1 MSIKKFLLS
10 VLLLAST
17 SMVWALD
24 VTEPPEIIFDVEEEC
39 VIITAEGE
47 GEVCLYIDGELVDN
61 PCYIVRGEEDVTVVV
76 TATAQGEGMAISE
89 IATMAVVIPALEETD
104 PHENGYWIVLR
115 DRFGRDVWY
124 KLEQIDWGDG
134 IVDHL
139 TNLVLHYSRYGG
151 YDPETTDW
159 DEIPMVPLYI
169 VIDGVRY
176 GAQAPDKE
184 AIYGNPIENLLVESD
199 NCFDVHV
206 GYFYTFGVMQ
216 DDVTG
221 EKFLAVSRAWG
232 PDSENPADYITGD
245 VDYNAKV
252 NIDDVTA
259 MINYLL
265 SGSVTP
271 FNDDNADV
279 DGSGRITI
287 DDVTALINF
296 LLSGRWW

>member
-24 VTEPPEIIFDVEEEC
+24 VTELPEIIFDVEEEC

-61 PCYIVRGEEDVTVVV
+61 PCYIVRGDEDVTVVV

-89 IATMAVVIPALEETD
+89 MATMEVVIPALEETD

-115 DRFGRDVWY
+115 DRFGRDVWRE
-124 KLEQIDWGDG
+124 LSDWF
-134 IVDHL
+134 VESVSYL
-139 TNLVLHYSRYGG
+139 ANLSLHYSTYGG
-151 YDPETTDW
+151 YDPETTDL
-159 DEIPMVPLYI
+159 DEIPMVPFYF

-176 GAQAPDKE
+176 GAQTPDKE
-184 AIYGNPIENLLVESD
+184 PVYGIARENILFEGE
-199 NCFDVHV
+199 NCFVVPV
-206 GYFYTFGVMQ
+206 GYFYTFGVEL
-216 DDVTG
+216 DVATG
-221 EKFLAVSRAWG
+221 EKFLAVSRAFG
-232 PDSENPADYITGD
+232 HGSENPADYITGD

-265 SGSVTP
+265 SGSVTS
-271 FNDDNADV
+271 FNANNADV

>member
-24 VTEPPEIIFDVEEEC
+24 VTVSPEIIFDVEEEC
-39 VIITAEGE
+39 VIITAVGE
-47 GEVCLYIDGELVDN
+47 GEVCLYLDGELVDN
-61 PCYIVRGEEDVTVVV
+61 PCVIDRGGEDVVVVV

-89 IATMAVVIPALEETD
+89 ITIMEIVIPALEETYD

-124 KLEQIDWGDG
+124 ELSDWFGEN
-134 IVDHL
+134 VSYV
-139 TNLVLHYSRYGG
+139 TNLSLHYSRYGG
-151 YDPETTDW
+151 YDPETTDL
-159 DEIPMVPLYI
+159 DEIPMVPFYV

-176 GAQAPDKE
+176 GAQTPDKE
-184 AIYGNPIENLLVESD
+184 PVYGIASENVLFEGE
-199 NCFDVHV
+199 NCFVVPV
-206 GYFYTFGVMQ
+206 GYFYTFGVEL
-216 DDVTG
+216 DVATG
-221 EKFLAVSRAWG
+221 KKFLAVSRAFAHG
-232 PDSENPADYITGD
+232 VENPADYITGD
-245 VDYNAKV
+245 VDSNAKV